1 MIRRLGGM
9 ALILAGLALTLTACS
24 KRESHKVRIE
34 ERQEEGEVRD
44 VPPGEMIVE

>member
-1 MIRRLGGM
+1 MIRRMGGM
-9 ALILAGLALTLTACS
+9 AVILAGLAIALSACS